1 MKNFFDGIKI
11 FCTNKE
17 KRTVF
22 LSQHGFFHKMSDE
35 EFIKMQFKN
44 VFGYNI
50 DLNNP
55 ITYNEKL
62 QWLKLNDRKPI
73 YTKLVDKYE
82 VKNVIGKM
90 IGEEYIIPTLGIYD
104 DFNEINFEKLPDQFV
119 IKCTHDSGGNVIC
132 KDKSKLNLSK
142 AKRKIEKSLKNN
154 YYWQNRE
161 WPYKDVKPRI
171 IIEKYME
178 DESGYEL
185 KDYKFFCFD
194 GKMQAMFIATDRGSN
209 KEETKFDFYDKD
221 FRYLPFTNGHPNS
234 NIIIEKPKSYE
245 KMIMLAEKISK
256 GIPQVRVDFYDI
268 DGKIYFGEVTFF
280 HWSGF
285 KKFEPKE
292 WDTIF
297 GDWIK
302 LPIEEERE

>member
-1 MKNFFDGIKI
+1 MKNFFEGIKI

-104 DFNEINFEKLPDQFV
+104 NFNEINFEKLPDQFV
-119 IKCTHDSGGNVIC
+119 IKCTHDSGGMIIC
-132 KDKSKLNLSK
+132 RNKNKLDIKKARKKINKSMKK
-142 AKRKIEKSLKNN
+142 
-154 YYWQNRE
+154 
-161 WPYKDVKPRI
+161 I
-171 IIEKYME
+171 IIFMAEN
-178 DESGYEL
+178 GL
-185 KDYKFFCFD
+185 I
-194 GKMQAMFIATDRGSN
+194 KM
-209 KEETKFDFYDKD
+209 
-221 FRYLPFTNGHPNS
+221 
-234 NIIIEKPKSYE
+234 
-245 KMIMLAEKISK
+245 
-256 GIPQVRVDFYDI
+256 
-268 DGKIYFGEVTFF
+268 
-280 HWSGF
+280 
-285 KKFEPKE
+285 
-292 WDTIF
+292 
-297 GDWIK
+297 
-302 LPIEEERE
+302 